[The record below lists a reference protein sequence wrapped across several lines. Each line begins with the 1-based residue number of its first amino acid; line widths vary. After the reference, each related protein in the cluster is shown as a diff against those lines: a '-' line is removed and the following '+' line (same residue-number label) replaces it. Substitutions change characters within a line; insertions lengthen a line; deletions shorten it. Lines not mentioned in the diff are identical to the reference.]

1 MAEREGAARWRLE
14 PAPAAEPRLAGWRV
28 DEALPWPAPR
38 AVPIGR
44 NDGRAVWRIE
54 PAAPGRAP
62 LYAKLFERGAR
73 AVAAREEESLRACA
87 RLGLP
92 APRLVATG
100 RARNRSLLVVEEL
113 AGRPLDEALAE
124 LAGGARRPLL
134 RAVAATIGAMHGCGV
149 VHGELWAW
157 HLLVEGTRAAVIDWA
172 QARIAPKP
180 RRAPRN
186 GRARDWAALF
196 ATLDRARLTLAERA
210 RMLAWAEPDR
220 AERRRLALAIRAARG
235 ELFAKARLPRPL
247 AVVDRG
253 DATGRVVVERRVAQ
267 RWSCATAVDAAE
279 SWLAP
284 AEATVVRRRDGRENL
299 RWNAPPGEAGATWFG
314 KRFERAPWRGRAP
327 AFQEWVNGRALAAAG
342 IAVPECV
349 AVARVERGAS
359 VLWTRGV
366 APGATLRE
374 LLPTLARDDLRR
386 RALLLEAARVAR
398 RLHAAGFV
406 HRDLYLD
413 HFLLEAAP
421 REPRERLVVIDHS
434 RVAWF
439 KTLPARA
446 RTKDLAALEFSAR
459 AAGASRAER
468 WRALLTYARGDR
480 RAARRYVAAALAKAA
495 RIAAHERRHGR
506 PAPAA

>member
-28 DEALPWPAPR
+28 DAALPWPMER

-54 PAAPGRAP
+54 SAVPGGAA
-62 LYAKLFERGAR
+62 LYAKLFERSAR
-73 AVAAREEESLRACA
+73 GVAEREEASLRACA

-92 APRLVATG
+92 APPLVAKG
-100 RARNRSLLVVEEL
+100 RARNRSLLVVEAV

-124 LAGGARRPLL
+124 VAGRARRPLL
-134 RAVAATIGAMHGCGV
+134 RAVAATIGALHGCGV
-149 VHGELWAW
+149 VHGELYAW
-157 HLLVEGTRAAVIDWA
+157 HVLVHGTRAAVIDWA
-172 QARIAPKP
+172 QARVAPRP

-196 ATLDRARLTLAERA
+196 ATLDRAHLSLSERA
-210 RMLAWAEPDR
+210 RLLAWAEPDR

-235 ELFAKARLPRPL
+235 ELFAKARLPRPR

-267 RWSCATAVDAAE
+267 QWSRATAVDAAE

-284 AEATVVRRRDGRENL
+284 AEATIVRRRDGRVNL
-299 RWNAPPGEAGATWFG
+299 RWSEPPGEAGATWFG
-314 KRFERAPWRGRAP
+314 KRFERAPWRGRSP

-342 IAVPECV
+342 IAVPDHV
-349 AVARVERGAS
+349 AVARFTRGAS
-359 VLWTRGV
+359 ILWTRGV

-374 LLPTLARDDLRR
+374 LLPTLDRASPRR
-386 RALLLEAARVAR
+386 RALLLEAANLAR

-413 HFLLEAAP
+413 HFLLEAA
-421 REPRERLVVIDHS
+421 PRERLVVIDHS

-459 AAGASRAER
+459 AAGATRAER
-468 WRALLTYARGDR
+468 WRALLAYARGDR
-480 RAARRYVAAALAKAA
+480 RAARRLVAAALAKAA